1 MPEQKRN
8 YYEVLGVSKGASDDE
23 IKKAYRKLAKKYHP
37 DLNPGDKTAE
47 ANFKEVN
54 EAYEVLSDKDK
65 RSRYD
70 QFGHAGVD
78 PNFNPGGG
86 GFGGFGGFTDMGDI
100 DLGDLFGSFF
110 GGGFGGGGGSS
121 RRNAPQKGETIR
133 AGVTITFEEAAFGCE
148 KEVTVNRTEACDVCK
163 GTGCAPGTTAEVCPD
178 CHGSGTVRIQR
189 GGGGFSFSTTTSC
202 PKCRG
207 TGKIIHQPCKTCGG
221 AGSVRRQKKLA
232 VTIPA
237 GIDNGQ
243 AVSLRGQGGAG
254 RNGGPAGDLLIG
266 VTVKPHPIFRREG
279 TSVYM
284 DQPVSFVQ
292 AALGAEL
299 EIPTLDGK
307 VKWTLPEGT
316 QPGTTFRLNG
326 KGIPGLGGRGRG
338 NQYVTVKVQVPTNLN
353 KEQKEALRAF
363 AAAMGEEHAGGDPIK
378 NFFENLG
385 GNKKKK

>member
-1 MPEQKRN
+1 MADQKRD
-8 YYEVLGVSKGASDDE
+8 YYEVLGVSKGATDDE
-23 IKKAYRKLAKKYHP
+23 IKKSYRKLAKQYHP
-37 DLNPGDKTAE
+37 DLNPGDKAAE
-47 ANFKEVN
+47 ARFKEVN
-54 EAYEVLSDKDK
+54 EAYEVLSDKEK
-65 RSRYD
+65 RARYD

-86 GFGGFGGFTDMGDI
+86 FGGGFGGFTDMGDI

-110 GGGFGGGGGSS
+110 GGGFGGGGSS
-121 RRNAPQKGETIR
+121 RRNGPQKGETIR
-133 AGVTITFEEAAFGCE
+133 TGVAISFEEAAFGCE
-148 KEVTVNRTEACDVCK
+148 KEVTVSRTEQCDVCH

-189 GGGGFSFSTTTSC
+189 GGGGFSFATTTTC

-207 TGKIIHQPCKTCGG
+207 AGKIIHQPCKTCNG

-254 RNGGPAGDLLIG
+254 KNGGPAGDLLIA
-266 VTVKPHPIFRREG
+266 VTVRPHPTFRREG

-299 EIPTLDGK
+299 EIPTIDGT
-307 VKWTLPEGT
+307 VKYTMPEGT
-316 QPGTTFRLNG
+316 QSGTTFRLRG
-326 KGIPGLGGRGRG
+326 KGIPGLNGRGRG
-338 NQYVTVKVQVPTNLN
+338 DQYVTVKVQVPTGLSRA
-353 KEQKEALRAF
+353 QKDALKAF
-363 AAAMGEEHAGGDPIK
+363 GTTMGETAPETDPLK
-378 NFFENLG
+378 NLFDKHR
-385 GNKKKK
+385 KKK